1 MDFYIDLIVYILAII
16 GLIITNIALLESYT
30 VSVQK
35 KCYILNKEIIKKRYF
50 IKKEKNNVFI
60 F

>member
-50 IKKEKNNVFI
+50 IKKEKK
-60 F
+60 